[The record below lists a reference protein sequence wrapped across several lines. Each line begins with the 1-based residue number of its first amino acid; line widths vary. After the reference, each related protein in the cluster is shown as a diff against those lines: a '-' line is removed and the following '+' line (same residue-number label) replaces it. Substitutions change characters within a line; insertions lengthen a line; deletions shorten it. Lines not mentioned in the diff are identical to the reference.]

1 MLHQRTCKRVKSV
14 NSFCKFILALL
25 GKGVPLSFTFD
36 ENSPPSV
43 NHPVVRY
50 YLVTH
55 TGRRRGPAGRTR
67 WPSWVPRERCLPAP
81 LPAIPRR
88 DGAMKYYAVES
99 TIITLTICRSGFR
112 RRTRTLA
119 WSGRIFLRVMY
130 TCTCDICT
138 KKKHG
143 R

>member
-55 TGRRRGPAGRTR
+55 TGRRRGPAGHDGPRGSHER
-67 WPSWVPRERCLPAP
+67 ARERCLPAAPAP
-81 LPAIPRR
+81 LPAPPRR
-88 DGAMKYYAVES
+88 SDEILCSRVDYY
-99 TIITLTICRSGFR
+99 
-112 RRTRTLA
+112 
-119 WSGRIFLRVMY
+119 Y
-130 TCTCDICT
+130 TDHLSLQCLDPGGHSSILYSEKGPT
-138 KKKHG
+138 KFPKDSDNVVF
-143 R
+143 